1 MPTLVELGYKNLDLD
16 FWHILFAPTG
26 TPRPIIDRLNAALR
40 QALADAKVRDA
51 FAKAGM
57 ELYPAGQETPE
68 IATAML
74 KSEIKRWGDVI
85 RANKITAQ

>member
-1 MPTLVELGYKNLDLD
+1 M
-16 FWHILFAPTG
+16 FAPAG
-26 TPRPIIDRLNAALR
+26 TPQPIIDKVNAALR
-40 QALADAKVRDA
+40 HALADAKAKDA

-85 RANKITAQ
+85 RANNIQAQ